1 MEKKTKQLWK
11 SESLWKSKISENLKN
26 FVTRKI
32 LKFLE
37 ILNTSEPEEF
47 WKSGRFLIWLFLK
60 QFWGLSCRKIEQDLN
75 FKIYKVGPKAKR
87 PKNKKTPTHP
97 MTMPQAAGKNLLWL
111 LDNNTFTRNCN
122 LLPSFHLTGSKNTS
136 SWPIYSGV
144 PNAGVAK
151 KVELTA
157 GSTETEEELARNR
170 YKWFICCNWPWE
182 LC

>member
-1 MEKKTKQLWK
+1 M
-11 SESLWKSKISENLKN
+11 
-26 FVTRKI
+26 
-32 LKFLE
+32 
-37 ILNTSEPEEF
+37 
-47 WKSGRFLIWLFLK
+47 
-60 QFWGLSCRKIEQDLN
+60 SCREIEQDLN
-75 FKIYKVGPKAKR
+75 FKIYEVGPKAKR

-97 MTMPQAAGKNLLWL
+97 MTMPQVAGKNLLWL

-170 YKWFICCNWPWE
+170 YECFFLLELAIRVWLNYIRHKPICLLE
-182 LC
+182 LRLPRTPV